1 MLNLLTKLKAW
12 FKPQVK
18 PKKPQ
23 STEIEKIIA
32 QMEAK
37 PVSKP
42 TYHSPN
48 YHHYRKLIKKL
59 TQQMK
64 QNEWKRRTAC

>member
-1 MLNLLTKLKAW
+1 MPNFSTKLKAW
-12 FKPQVK
+12 CNPQTK
-18 PKKPQ
+18 PKKPNPNP
-23 STEIEKIIA
+23 EINKIIA
-32 QMEAK
+32 KTEIK

-64 QNEWKRRTAC
+64 QNE